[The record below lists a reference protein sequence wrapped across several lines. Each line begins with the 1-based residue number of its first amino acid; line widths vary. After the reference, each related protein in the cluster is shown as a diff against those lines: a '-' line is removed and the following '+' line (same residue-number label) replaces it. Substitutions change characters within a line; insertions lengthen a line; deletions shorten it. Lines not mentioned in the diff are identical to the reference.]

1 MVVNTI
7 NPILVLAGAAVKVG
21 CGIFAGQLVEA
32 DTGITSANE
41 VIALNPHFAGFS
53 AVSVGWVLDAHIKRD
68 IAYASPFSDLEV

>member
-1 MVVNTI
+1 MVVNSV

-32 DTGITSANE
+32 DTGIASANE

-68 IAYASPFSDLEV
+68 IMYVSPFSDLEV